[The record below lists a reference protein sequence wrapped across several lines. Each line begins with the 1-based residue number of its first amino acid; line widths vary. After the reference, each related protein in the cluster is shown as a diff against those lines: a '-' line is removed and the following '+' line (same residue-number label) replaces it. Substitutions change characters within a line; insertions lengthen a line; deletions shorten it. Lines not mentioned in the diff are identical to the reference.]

1 MRTVDRPR
9 LSSNEPKIA
18 WKSDIVAQ
26 LLREFAIPYVSLNP
40 GASYRGLH
48 DSLVNYL
55 GNEAPQMLLCL
66 HEDHVVSIAHGYAKA
81 TDLPMACI
89 LHSNVGLMHGLMGI
103 FNAWADR
110 VPMLILG
117 ATGPVRRERR
127 RPWIDWIHTAKD
139 QGALLRNYVKWDD
152 EPRSQPGIIES
163 LIRAWQVTTASP
175 RAPVYV
181 CLDAGLQEET
191 VEGEVQIPDVA
202 RFRPPAP
209 PSGSPN
215 EVDHVAGLIARAQRP
230 LFLMGRG
237 SRRHDDWERRV
248 ALAEL
253 SGATVVTSLRERAVF
268 PTEHR
273 QHIGPPSGW
282 MSAGVKKVAEQA
294 DLIVSFDWVDLNGY
308 LQQAYRHTNQV
319 AAKLVHVSMDSM
331 LHNGWSMDHFGLP
344 PVDTLVMADADR
356 FLELLLV
363 ATSTALGGRPKSPWS
378 THELTA
384 PRGYSENA
392 DREMMP
398 HDIEVAL
405 ADLRRDHALTL
416 AHTTIG
422 WAATDYH
429 FRGPLD
435 YLGHDGGGG
444 LAAGPGLTVGAAL
457 ALKDSD
463 RIVVGV
469 LGDGDFLQ
477 GATALWTA
485 AHYSLPALF
494 IVSNNRS
501 NFNDEIH
508 QESVA
513 KTRERPIENRW
524 IGQRIDEPAV
534 DLASLARA
542 QGVEATG
549 PVETAPELLKA
560 IKQGVKIVAE
570 GKPFLI
576 DARVKPGYANIIVKR
591 QD

>member
-1 MRTVDRPR
+1 
-9 LSSNEPKIA
+9 
-18 WKSDIVAQ
+18 
-26 LLREFAIPYVSLNP
+26 
-40 GASYRGLH
+40 
-48 DSLVNYL
+48 
-55 GNEAPQMLLCL
+55 
-66 HEDHVVSIAHGYAKA
+66 
-81 TDLPMACI
+81 
-89 LHSNVGLMHGLMGI
+89 
-103 FNAWADR
+103 
-110 VPMLILG
+110 
-117 ATGPVRRERR
+117 
-127 RPWIDWIHTAKD
+127 
-139 QGALLRNYVKWDD
+139 
-152 EPRSQPGIIES
+152 
-163 LIRAWQVTTASP
+163 
-175 RAPVYV
+175 
-181 CLDAGLQEET
+181 
-191 VEGEVQIPDVA
+191 
-202 RFRPPAP
+202 
-209 PSGSPN
+209 
-215 EVDHVAGLIARAQRP
+215 
-230 LFLMGRG
+230 
-237 SRRHDDWERRV
+237 
-248 ALAEL
+248 
-253 SGATVVTSLRERAVF
+253 
-268 PTEHR
+268 
-273 QHIGPPSGW
+273 
-282 MSAGVKKVAEQA
+282 MSAGVKKVVEQA

-308 LQQAYRHTNQV
+308 LQQAYRDTSQV

-356 FLELLLV
+356 FLELLLA
-363 ATSTALGGRPKSPWS
+363 ATSTALGGRPKAPWS

-398 HDIEVAL
+398 HDVEVAL
-405 ADLRRDHALTL
+405 ADSRRDHALTL

-485 AHYSLPALF
+485 AHYSLPTLF

-560 IKQGVKIVAE
+560 IEHGVRIVAQ